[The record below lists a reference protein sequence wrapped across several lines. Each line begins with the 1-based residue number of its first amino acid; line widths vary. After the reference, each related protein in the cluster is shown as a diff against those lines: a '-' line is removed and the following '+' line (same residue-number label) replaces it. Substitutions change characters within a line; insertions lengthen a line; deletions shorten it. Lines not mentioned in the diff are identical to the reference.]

1 VASGGCVATR
11 PSWLEET
18 GFSLATQAGRALPR
32 GAARRS
38 HHGFCSARR
47 SSLAALAF
55 IGLITAAA
63 CDTARDAG
71 DRAPAARDLT
81 QAPAPGT
88 PAPDGSPPDASSPD
102 GVAGGATADSIV
114 VVDDMGRTV
123 VLAQP
128 AARVISL
135 IPTHTEIVMLLAG
148 AEVLLARTQW
158 DIDPA
163 LSRLPSIG
171 NALSPSIEW
180 LAAQRP
186 DLVIAWPDAQT
197 RDVVQRL
204 SDIGIPVYASRV
216 ESITEIRS
224 MIGRLGVL
232 LGRGQRADSLIV
244 AIDAQLD
251 SVRALVA
258 GRPRR
263 SVLYLLN
270 VDPPMAA
277 GPGTFVHELI
287 ELAGGENVFSD
298 VRQLWP
304 QVSLEEIVRRQPHVV
319 IRPTTQAVAEP
330 LADLVDRAGWR
341 DLDAVRSRR
350 VHGIDP
356 YFYNRPGAGVGQAAR
371 GLAERIHAP
380 GAQPSPAPRT
390 QPGPAIQPAPR
401 TQPGPAIQP
410 APPTP
415 LRQAVQPAPATHP
428 ASRTQRPSRTQSVP
442 R

>member
-1 VASGGCVATR
+1 VASGGRVATR

-18 GFSLATQAGRALPR
+18 GFSLATQAGRVLPR

-38 HHGFCSARR
+38 HHGFCRARR
-47 SSLAALAF
+47 GSLAALAF
-55 IGLITAAA
+55 LGVVTAAA
-63 CDTARDAG
+63 CDAARDAG
-71 DRAPAARDLT
+71 DRAPAAHELT
-81 QAPAPGT
+81 DAPAPVT
-88 PAPDGSPPDASSPD
+88 PAPDRPPPDASSPD
-102 GVAGGATADSIV
+102 GVTGGATADRIV

-148 AEVLLARTQW
+148 VNVLLARTQW

-163 LSRLPSIG
+163 LARLPSIG

-204 SDIGIPVYASRV
+204 GDIGIPVYASRV

-224 MIGRLGVL
+224 MIGRLGLL

-251 SVRALVA
+251 SVRDLVA

-277 GPGTFVHELI
+277 GPGTFVNELI

-319 IRPTTQAVAEP
+319 IRPTTQAVDEP

-380 GAQPSPAPRT
+380 GAQPAP
-390 QPGPAIQPAPR
+390 
-401 TQPGPAIQP
+401 
-410 APPTP
+410 
-415 LRQAVQPAPATHP
+415 
-428 ASRTQRPSRTQSVP
+428 VP